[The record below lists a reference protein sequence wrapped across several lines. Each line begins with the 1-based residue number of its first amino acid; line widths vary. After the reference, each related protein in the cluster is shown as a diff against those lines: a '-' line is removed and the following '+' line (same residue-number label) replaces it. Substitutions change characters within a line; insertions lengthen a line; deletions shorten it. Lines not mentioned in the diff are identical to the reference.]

1 MPLSSSLLFS
11 FVAIATAIGAH
22 LADYSSTHLFNASWP
37 GHAKYHAGHTMA
49 LAAMLGALTLFFAW
63 RSGGDALTNL
73 LAAAGF
79 VSVYWVS
86 QAAAIYYPNTL
97 YFDPEFD
104 MPKNYILG
112 LPAQAM
118 FQIVFLSLTGIGV
131 LLGLRTILAT
141 SPRIG

>member
-1 MPLSSSLLFS
+1 MPLASSLLFS
-11 FVAIATAIGAH
+11 FVAIATALGAH
-22 LADYSSTHLFNASWP
+22 LADYSHTHLFNPAWS

-49 LAAMLGALTLFFAW
+49 LSALLSALTLFFSW

-79 VSVYWVS
+79 AGVYRVT
-86 QAAAIYYPNTL
+86 QAGAIHYTNTL

-131 LLGLRTILAT
+131 ILGLRSILSA
-141 SPRIG
+141 SVRAG